1 MNPRFEANGW
11 QAVVADQFTFSNLR
25 MVTQAICNHVRKQ
38 QNYIDNFPPR
48 LVVGYDSRFMGE
60 HFAHVAAEVVL
71 NNGLDV
77 FLSDRA
83 APTPVISWMISDLV
97 TTGAIMIT
105 GANESA
111 EYNGVKFIT
120 SHMAIASEDTTEGI
134 EQEIEILSKTPGFL
148 HYSLNPGDKI
158 FSNPKSA
165 YFDQIRRFIDVK
177 LIASVP
183 MEITVDYL
191 YGISSGYLHEIFREA
206 GGVLREIQ
214 NSPHSDFGSLVPV
227 LNLENLYELRQ
238 VVANSR
244 EPLGVGIA
252 IDGDGCHMQ
261 AVDHCG
267 TLISHDH
274 MFGLLLDYLIRE
286 KDWQGG
292 IVKPTRQH
300 DFAEKVAALHGLN
313 VTYSSTSDFR
323 NITSEMVHEQA
334 VLASDCLGGYAF
346 QGHIMERDGIL
357 ASLML
362 LEMMAVRK
370 ANLNQMIA
378 DLEAQLPASEN

>member
-25 MVTQAICNHVRKQ
+25 MVAQAICNFVRKQ
-38 QNYIDNFPPR
+38 QSYIDNFPPR
-48 LVVGYDSRFMGE
+48 LVIGYDSRFMGE
-60 HFAHVAAEVVL
+60 HFAMVAAEVVI

-77 FLSDRA
+77 FISDRA
-83 APTPVISWMISDLV
+83 APTPVISWMIADQVS
-97 TTGAIMIT
+97 TGAIMIT

-120 SHMAIASEDTTEGI
+120 SHMAIASEDTTQNI
-134 EQEIEILSKTPGFL
+134 EREIEILSETPGFL
-148 HYSLNPGDKI
+148 SYSVNPGEKI
-158 FSNPKSA
+158 FANPKPA
-165 YFDQIRRFIDVK
+165 YFEQIRRFVDVR

-183 MEITVDYL
+183 MDITVDYL
-191 YGISSGYLHEIFREA
+191 YGISSGYLHEIFREC

-227 LNLENLYELRQ
+227 LNQENLYELRQ

-244 EPLGVGIA
+244 ETLGVGLA

-267 TLISHDH
+267 TLISHDQ
-274 MFGLLLDYLIRE
+274 MFGLLLDYLVRDKE
-286 KDWQGG
+286 WEGG
-292 IVKPTRQH
+292 IVKPNRQH
-300 DFAEKVAALHGLN
+300 DFAEQVAALHGLN
-313 VTYSSTSDFR
+313 ITYSSTTDFR
-323 NITSEMVHEQA
+323 NITSEMVHELA
-334 VLASDCLGGYAF
+334 IMASDGLGGYAF

-357 ASLML
+357 ASLL
-362 LEMMAVRK
+362 VLEMMAARK
-370 ANLNQMIA
+370 KNLNQLIA
-378 DLEAQLPASEN
+378 DLSAQLPIA